1 MGKSR
6 RLEKAAKGG
15 HAKVVNR
22 AAEEGG
28 EKFYE
33 RQGVGLD
40 EQQEVVQVAQEA
52 PRAKRLTAR
61 QKKKLEKVVEKKQKN
76 AARAQLIADLQACLA
91 ASVKIN
97 KRSHVGASKSLRMWL
112 QAVLS
117 VLAAY
122 CITLPNLLV
131 IVLFFVFVHNKQAA
145 QLPTDQLQYMRRTAD
160 MGRRKE
166 TQKQRLRREL
176 MEEKAGLPVPQDSR
190 LHQKRAK
197 AEDGASDEEGHVGAA
212 LTKKPKTSQVR
223 VVRVWGGHVD
233 VAGIGKC

>member
-33 RQGVGLD
+33 RQGAGLD

-76 AARAQLIADLQACLA
+76 AARAQLIADLQACDCIYGDKQ
-91 ASVKIN
+91 VFPC
-97 KRSHVGASKSLRMWL
+97 RSI
-112 QAVLS
+112 
-117 VLAAY
+117 Y
-122 CITLPNLLV
+122 
-131 IVLFFVFVHNKQAA
+131 
-145 QLPTDQLQYMRRTAD
+145 
-160 MGRRKE
+160 
-166 TQKQRLRREL
+166 LRRWL
-176 MEEKAGLPVPQDSR
+176 KAFCLGWQ
-190 LHQKRAK
+190 HIA
-197 AEDGASDEEGHVGAA
+197 
-212 LTKKPKTSQVR
+212 
-223 VVRVWGGHVD
+223 
-233 VAGIGKC
+233 